1 MLPMCRLVCELGKND
16 PKHELALRHGQ
27 VGQGVPP
34 ASVKAALALAAATA
48 RESGKHQAD
57 VLGLPLT
64 PEQQR
69 LQVLLACLE
78 DCQYWPFLQEY
89 ATAGQRLQGLFTSA
103 LHLLF
108 GPATSL
114 NLQHL
119 AYPQLVQHLEGDL
132 DQADVLKQLLIV
144 YDGPPNSLYLP
155 VHTVA
160 EAAAQQE
167 ALDDWW
173 TLSTM
178 STPDDEPTPASK
190 RARLHH

>member
-1 MLPMCRLVCELGKND
+1 MVGLVD
-16 PKHELALRHGQ
+16 SAQPVIAI
-27 VGQGVPP
+27 
-34 ASVKAALALAAATA
+34 A
-48 RESGKHQAD
+48 RAGTCTHPLCHCLFHCMQAD

-160 EAAAQQE
+160 EVRATAAC
-167 ALDDWW
+167 
-173 TLSTM
+173 SNFV
-178 STPDDEPTPASK
+178 
-190 RARLHH
+190 RARRPDLPTISTRTYQKCIAA